1 MLISHKNNS
10 GTCNKNV
17 GIKTRTPLHLDNGIS
32 AEIVSFEG
40 LQDGKEHIALIYP
53 SSKNNNK
60 KPPLVRV
67 HSECLTGDVLG
78 SAHCDCGD
86 QLHEAQGKMAE
97 EGGILLYMRQ
107 EGRGIGLY
115 SKIEA
120 YKLQHDQG
128 MDTFAANRHLGF
140 EDDLRNFCIAAEML
154 KALNVDTVKLLTNNP
169 EKVAHMEGCGV
180 KVAERISTGYFE
192 KEANAHYLRA
202 KKEHGHRF
210 SEE

>member
-1 MLISHKNNS
+1 MLMPHENNRHS
-10 GTCNKNV
+10 TDTV
-17 GIKTRTPLHLDNGIS
+17 RVKTRTPLHLDQGVT

-40 LQDGKEHIALIYP
+40 LSDDKEHIALIYP
-53 SSKNNNK
+53 APKSDTDKT
-60 KPPLVRV
+60 PLVRV

-78 SAHCDCGD
+78 SSHCDCGD
-86 QLHEAQGKMAE
+86 QLHEAQSKMATQ
-97 EGGILLYMRQ
+97 GGILLYLRQ

-120 YKLQHDQG
+120 YKLQHDEG
-128 MDTFAANRHLGF
+128 LDTFAANRHLGF
-140 EDDLRNFCIAAEML
+140 EDDLRNFCLAADML
-154 KALNVDTVKLLTNNP
+154 KALGVTEIKLLTNNP
-169 EKVAHMEGCGV
+169 EKVQHMEGCGV

-192 KEANAHYLRA
+192 KEANAHYLQA